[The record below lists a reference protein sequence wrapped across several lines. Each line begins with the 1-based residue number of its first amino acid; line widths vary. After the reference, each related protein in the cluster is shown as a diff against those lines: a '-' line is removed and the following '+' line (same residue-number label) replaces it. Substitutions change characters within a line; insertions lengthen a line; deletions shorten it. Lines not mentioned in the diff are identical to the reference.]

1 MLHMSL
7 QKNRGVDP
15 EVYGLDMLKA
25 GADLSQ
31 KTVQELITLDA
42 KKEFAL
48 GKSKVEIAQVNTVD
62 IAEVTARQA
71 DIEAKINEVIA
82 AKGLDLFVLVI
93 TDILENDS
101 LALALG
107 AEAAK
112 VEKAFNVTL
121 EKKQHSFTKRC
132 CIKKETSRTSADR
145 RTFLINTTRLLNHSA
160 VFFLS
165 IFFLMNIHITN
176 ENIL

>member
-1 MLHMSL
+1 M
-7 QKNRGVDP
+7 
-15 EVYGLDMLKA
+15 
-25 GADLSQ
+25 
-31 KTVQELITLDA
+31 
-42 KKEFAL
+42 
-48 GKSKVEIAQVNTVD
+48 EIAQVNTVD

-107 AEAAK
+107 TEAAK

-121 EKKQHSFTKRC
+121 ENNTALLKGVVSRKKQVVPALTD
-132 CIKKETSRTSADR
+132 A
-145 RTFLINTTRLLNHSA
+145 
-160 VFFLS
+160 LS
-165 IFFLMNIHITN
+165 S
-176 ENIL
+176 

>member
-1 MLHMSL
+1 M
-7 QKNRGVDP
+7 
-15 EVYGLDMLKA
+15 
-25 GADLSQ
+25 
-31 KTVQELITLDA
+31 
-42 KKEFAL
+42 
-48 GKSKVEIAQVNTVD
+48 EIAQVNTVD

-107 AEAAK
+107 VEAAK

-121 EKKQHSFTKRC
+121 ENNTALLKGVVSRKKQVVPALTD
-132 CIKKETSRTSADR
+132 A
-145 RTFLINTTRLLNHSA
+145 
-160 VFFLS
+160 LS
-165 IFFLMNIHITN
+165 S
-176 ENIL
+176 

>member
-1 MLHMSL
+1 M
-7 QKNRGVDP
+7 
-15 EVYGLDMLKA
+15 
-25 GADLSQ
+25 
-31 KTVQELITLDA
+31 
-42 KKEFAL
+42 
-48 GKSKVEIAQVNTVD
+48 EIAQVNTVD

-121 EKKQHSFTKRC
+121 ENNTALLKGVVSRKKQVVPALTD
-132 CIKKETSRTSADR
+132 A
-145 RTFLINTTRLLNHSA
+145 
-160 VFFLS
+160 LS
-165 IFFLMNIHITN
+165 
-176 ENIL
+176 